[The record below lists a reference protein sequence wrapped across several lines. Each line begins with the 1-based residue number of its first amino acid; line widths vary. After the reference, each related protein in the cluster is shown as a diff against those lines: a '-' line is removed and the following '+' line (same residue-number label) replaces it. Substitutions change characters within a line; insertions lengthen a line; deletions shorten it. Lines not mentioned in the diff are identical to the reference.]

1 MAEQS
6 GFHEQKVFTGIDYTG
21 KILSELEFYDCKFQ
35 NCVFV
40 KSDLRASIFEDCTF
54 ENCNF
59 TMTRVDGTGF
69 KNASFNGCKILGIDF
84 VACNKFLFSFR
95 FEDCLM
101 DYCIFYGS
109 KLKKTD
115 FINCSL
121 KEADFTEA
129 DLSLSNFSRS
139 DLAGTIF
146 SNTILENVD
155 FRSAVNFSIEPE
167 LNKMKKARF
176 SAFQLEGLLYKYQ
189 LDVDYN
195 V

>member
-1 MAEQS
+1 MENELV
-6 GFHEQKVFTGIDYTG
+6 FHEHKVFAGIDYTG
-21 KILSELEFYDCKFQ
+21 EILQQMDFYNCKFQ
-35 NCVFV
+35 SCVFV
-40 KSDLRASIFEDCTF
+40 KSDLRKSSFEDCTF

-59 TMTRVDGTGF
+59 TMTNVEETGF
-69 KNASFNGCKILGIDF
+69 RNASFKGCKILGIDF
-84 VACNKFLFSFR
+84 TRCNKFLFSFK
-95 FEDCLM
+95 FEGCLM

-129 DLSLSNFSRS
+129 DLSSSDFSKS
-139 DLAGTIF
+139 DLTGTIF
-146 SNTILENVD
+146 SNTILENAD
-155 FRSAVNFSIEPE
+155 FRGATNFSIEPE
-167 LNKMKKARF
+167 FNRMKKAKF
-176 SAFQLEGLLYKYQ
+176 LVYQLEGLLFKYQ